1 MLLQIR
7 PVIRNH
13 VSWWPEAGSQRCP
26 QPEIDEA
33 KLHRLAAHL
42 VPLGQI
48 LDGCLVRKLRLL
60 AAALL
65 DVREQQL
72 LGHEQRNGKAV
83 CRDFLPVDR

>member
-33 KLHRLAAHL
+33 KL

-48 LDGCLVRKLRLL
+48 LDGCLVRKLRLP